1 MYKLKFKYYLL
12 YLLFVVMLYCILI
25 IFLPS
30 VKVAEFDTSIPSARQ
45 IIVHNLKNY
54 LMWSVSFITW
64 PLNFLFESFVLSFN
78 IKTGIANLGGEG
90 TFIKLWKHGIIEF
103 PNMCLYQFLSI
114 RLLYF
119 WRKDK
124 RLSTVYDYVLS
135 NKRIYCCS
143 ALLIF
148 VAGMIEGMK

>member
-78 IKTGIANLGGEG
+78 IKQP
-90 TFIKLWKHGIIEF
+90 TFFKIIYF
-103 PNMCLYQFLSI
+103 NHFIPSI
-114 RLLYF
+114 IPATKINNAEQQYILLF
-119 WRKDK
+119 DN
-124 RLSTVYDYVLS
+124 T
-135 NKRIYCCS
+135 
-143 ALLIF
+143 
-148 VAGMIEGMK
+148 